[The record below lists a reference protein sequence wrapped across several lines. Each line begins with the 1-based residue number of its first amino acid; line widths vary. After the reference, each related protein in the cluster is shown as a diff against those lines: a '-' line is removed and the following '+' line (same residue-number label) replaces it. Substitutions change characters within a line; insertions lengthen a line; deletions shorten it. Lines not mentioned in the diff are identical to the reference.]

1 MIVKRLAVLTAAGGL
16 ALALVACGSSST
28 PAASPATSNSSSSA
42 SSAAAPSGSA
52 PMSSG
57 AMTSGAMSSGAMS
70 SGAMSSGAMTSG
82 GGAATALVGA
92 GCAGY
97 AKAVPTGA
105 GSVGGMAADPV
116 ATAASNNP
124 LLKTLVAAVSGK
136 VNPKVNLVNTLN
148 SGEFTVFAPVDTAF
162 KKIDAATM
170 GKLATDSALLT
181 KILTYHVIPGQLDA
195 KAVIGTHKTVEG
207 GSVEV
212 TGSGDNI
219 KINGTSA
226 VICGNVKTKNA
237 TVYLIDTVLTPPAD
251 GAVTSGAMTSGAM
264 TSGAMTSGA
273 MTSGAMTSG
282 ATTSGATTSGA
293 MTSGATTSGATTSGA
308 ALVGPGCAAYAKA
321 VPAGAGSV
329 GGMAADPVATAAS
342 NNPLL
347 TTLVAAVSGKVNPK
361 VNLVNT
367 LNSGEFTVFA
377 PVDSAFKK
385 VDAATMG
392 KLTTDGALL
401 TKILTYHVV
410 AGQLDAS
417 KIAGTHKT
425 VEGGSVTV
433 TGSGNN
439 LKVNGANVICGNVKT
454 KNATVYLI
462 DNVLSPTS

>member
-1 MIVKRLAVLTAAGGL
+1 MIIKRLAGLTAAGGL
-16 ALALVACGSSST
+16 ALALAACGSTST
-28 PAASPATSNSSSSA
+28 PAAGSSSASTSNSSSAA
-42 SSAAAPSGSA
+42 SSAAAAPVSSA

-57 AMTSGAMSSGAMS
+57 ATGAS
-70 SGAMSSGAMTSG
+70 
-82 GGAATALVGA
+82 ALVGA

-105 GSVGGMAADPV
+105 GSVAGMASDPV

-148 SGEFTVFAPVDTAF
+148 SGEFTVFAPVDDAF

-170 GKLATDSALLT
+170 GKLTTDDALLS

-195 KAVIGTHKTVEG
+195 AAVVGTHKTVEG
-207 GSVEV
+207 GDV
-212 TGSGDNI
+212 TVSGSGDNI

-237 TVYLIDTVLTPPAD
+237 TVYLIDTVLTPPAA
-251 GAVTSGAMTSGAM
+251 GAMTSGAMTSGAMTSGAMTSPAAGAMTSGAM

-273 MTSGAMTSG
+273 MTSGASG
-282 ATTSGATTSGA
+282 ATTSGAS
-293 MTSGATTSGATTSGA
+293 
-308 ALVGPGCAAYAKA
+308 ALVGSGCAAYAKA
-321 VPAGAGSV
+321 VPTGAGSV
-329 GGMAADPVATAAS
+329 DGMAADPVATAAS

-347 TTLVAAVSGKVNPK
+347 TTLVAAVSGKVNAK

-377 PVDSAFKK
+377 PVDAAFKK

-392 KLTTDGALL
+392 KLTTDSALL
-401 TKILTYHVV
+401 SKILTYHVI
-410 AGQLDAS
+410 AHQLDAS
-417 KIAGTHKT
+417 KIVGTHKT

-433 TGSGNN
+433 TGSGND
-439 LKVNGANVICGNVKT
+439 LKVGGASVICGNVKT

-462 DNVLSPTS
+462 DTVLSPTS

>member
-1 MIVKRLAVLTAAGGL
+1 MIIKRLAGLTAAGGL
-16 ALALVACGSSST
+16 ALALAACGSTST
-28 PAASPATSNSSSSA
+28 PAAGSSSASTSSSSSAA
-42 SSAAAPSGSA
+42 SSAAAAPMSSA

-57 AMTSGAMSSGAMS
+57 TTGAS
-70 SGAMSSGAMTSG
+70 
-82 GGAATALVGA
+82 ALVGA

-105 GSVGGMAADPV
+105 GSVAGMATDPV

-148 SGEFTVFAPVDTAF
+148 SGEFTVFAPVDDAF

-170 GKLATDSALLT
+170 GKLTTDDALLS

-195 KAVIGTHKTVEG
+195 SAVVGTHKTVEG
-207 GSVEV
+207 GDV
-212 TGSGDNI
+212 TVSGSGDNI
-219 KINGTSA
+219 KINGTST

-237 TVYLIDTVLTPPAD
+237 TVYLIDTVLTPPAT
-251 GAVTSGAMTSGAM
+251 GAMTSGAMTSGAKTSGAMTSGAM

-273 MTSGAMTSG
+273 MTSGASG
-282 ATTSGATTSGA
+282 ATTSGAS
-293 MTSGATTSGATTSGA
+293 
-308 ALVGPGCAAYAKA
+308 ALVGSGCAAYAKA
-321 VPAGAGSV
+321 VPTGAGSV
-329 GGMAADPVATAAS
+329 DGMAADPVATAAS

-347 TTLVAAVSGKVNPK
+347 TTLVAAVSGKVNAK

-377 PVDSAFKK
+377 PVDAAFKK

-392 KLTTDGALL
+392 KLTTDSALL
-401 TKILTYHVV
+401 SKTLTYHVI

-417 KIAGTHKT
+417 KIVGTHKT

-433 TGSGNN
+433 TGSGND
-439 LKVNGANVICGNVKT
+439 LKVGGASVICGNVKT

-462 DNVLSPTS
+462 DTVLSPTS